1 MTQIGWKYQELM
13 QKYNIDLKLQVYIHI
28 NNSLHEDSEKKI
40 GPEIIKIY
48 RIYNIVLRN
57 SGGSLGMHSIQLIN
71 KFVVSVV
78 L

>member
-1 MTQIGWKYQELM
+1 MTQIGWKYQELT
-13 QKYNIDLKLQVYIHI
+13 QKYNIDLKLQVYIHM
-28 NNSLHEDSEKKI
+28 NNSLCEDSEKI

-48 RIYNIVLRN
+48 RIYNIVLR
-57 SGGSLGMHSIQLIN
+57 SGGRGLGMHSIQLIN

>member
-1 MTQIGWKYQELM
+1 M
-13 QKYNIDLKLQVYIHI
+13 VYTKI
-28 NNSLHEDSEKKI
+28 LRKI

-48 RIYNIVLRN
+48 CIYNIVLCS

-71 KFVVSVV
+71 KFAVSMV